1 MALRA
6 TVRIAP
12 ACFEND
18 LLRRYL
24 IRAVSAFSLLRTLS
38 PAPGPHNLVLKGE
51 GLFPQPSR
59 CASTSPIKHF
69 RIPLS
74 LGWLLLLDSCASNS
88 QSVPGAIRRQAKTSH
103 LQRNAS
109 ANFHRHGRARSYDFL
124 CLSPGDPV
132 TAQSLA
138 PRPMTKPGESK
149 PERLPRS
156 RPICI
161 SDSSKSSVSANRAI
175 LHTIRERV
183 PCHACRCTQ
192 PRW

>member
-1 MALRA
+1 VL
-6 TVRIAP
+6 TSVHQ
-12 ACFEND
+12 
-18 LLRRYL
+18 L
-24 IRAVSAFSLLRTLS
+24 IRAVSASSPLRTLS
-38 PAPGPHNLVLKGE
+38 PAVTRSSP
-51 GLFPQPSR
+51 FSSQRRRIISAAFR
-59 CASTSPIKHF
+59 CASTSPVKHF

-74 LGWLLLLDSCASNS
+74 LSWFLLLDPCASNS
-88 QSVPGAIRRQAKTSH
+88 RSVPGAIRRQVKTSH

-109 ANFHRHGRARSYDFL
+109 ANFRRHDRARSYDSL
-124 CLSPGDPV
+124 CLSPRDPV

-138 PRPMTKPGESK
+138 PRPMTKLGESK
-149 PERLPRS
+149 PERLPRF

-183 PCHACRCTQ
+183 RCHACRCTQ